1 MSTADWIKFKGNAK
15 GTDTKPELAWDE
27 FAKQNYISS
36 FKPHSFWVYDE
47 EAKGFEFTPDRG
59 ILGHPGGDQR
69 RGPLP
74 AYIEIDGPYH
84 RTPRQVRKTEWRDEL
99 ITHRGDCRILH
110 IDSELL
116 LKEKDWL
123 KLYQEVQKFLI
134 LGKLVGHVYA

>member
-1 MSTADWIKFKGNAK
+1 MSPADWIKFKGNAK

-36 FKPHSFWVYDE
+36 FKPHSFRVYDE
-47 EAKGFEFTPDRG
+47 EARVVGYTPDRG
-59 ILGHPGGDQR
+59 ILG
-69 RGPLP
+69 GPLLV
-74 AYIEIDGPYH
+74 YIEIDGPYH

-116 LKEKDWL
+116 LKEKYWL